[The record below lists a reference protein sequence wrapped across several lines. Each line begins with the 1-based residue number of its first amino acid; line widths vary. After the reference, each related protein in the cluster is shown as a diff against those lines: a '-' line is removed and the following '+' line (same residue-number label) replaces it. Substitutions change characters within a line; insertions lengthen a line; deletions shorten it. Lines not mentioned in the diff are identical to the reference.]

1 MTILADHKKLI
12 YSGRIDW
19 SNPLEPIFVF
29 PCTFVKMKFTGNVL
43 KVHVKNRN
51 AYWNNYLGVLL
62 DGEQSSVLLPKEGEA
77 LLDIP
82 VKGSEKTEHE
92 VMIFKRQDSCH
103 ELTFLGFELG
113 EGAEIMDSDPLPER
127 RIEVYGDSVSAGE
140 VSEAVDYT
148 GKEDPEHNGEYS
160 NSWYSYAWMTARK
173 LKAELH
179 NISQGGIALLK
190 GTGYYGA
197 PEYLGMEECYD
208 KIEYLPDLS
217 PVKKWDFTKYTPHVV
232 IVAIGQNDNH
242 PEDYM
247 AADYD
252 SAKSKNWRRHYE
264 AFIRRLM
271 ELYPGAQIILT
282 TTILMHD
289 AAWDRAIDEVC
300 TGIASEHVHHFLYKR
315 NGSGTPGHIRIS
327 EAEEMSEELAAYI
340 SSLGEDIWK

>member
-29 PCTFVKMKFTGNVL
+29 PCTFVKMKFTGNIL

-62 DGEQSSVLLPKEGEA
+62 DGEQSSVLLPKDGEA

-82 VKGSEKTEHE
+82 VKGSVKTEHE

-140 VSEAVDYT
+140 VSETVDYT

-160 NSWYSYAWMTARK
+160 NSWYSYAWMTARR
-173 LKAELH
+173 LNAQIH
-179 NISQGGIALLK
+179 DIAQGGIALRDH
-190 GTGYYGA
+190 TGWFYE
-197 PEYLGMEECYD
+197 PEAIGMETAWN
-208 KIEYLPDLS
+208 KIHYNPLFGNATEWIS
-217 PVKKWDFTKYTPHVV
+217 PNIH
-232 IVAIGQNDNH
+232 
-242 PEDYM
+242 
-247 AADYD
+247 
-252 SAKSKNWRRHYE
+252 RR
-264 AFIRRLM
+264 
-271 ELYPGAQIILT
+271 
-282 TTILMHD
+282 
-289 AAWDRAIDEVC
+289 W
-300 TGIASEHVHHFLYKR
+300 
-315 NGSGTPGHIRIS
+315 
-327 EAEEMSEELAAYI
+327 
-340 SSLGEDIWK
+340 